1 MTLEVIRENSVH
13 TCVWSPV
20 SWVVSMRMSAV
31 MTVLISGAAQANP
44 ALYGKPEFNK
54 GKTNTSQMRTFLG
67 EFDRALSTCEKTGAK
82 INGIDCFVL
91 MSIKQDIMMDMYLND
106 LKVMRECDDC
116 QTTIASIHTRM
127 IKMEKLQSTK
137 EKR

>member
-1 MTLEVIRENSVH
+1 MKKLLVLLIAGTILLS
-13 TCVWSPV
+13 
-20 SWVVSMRMSAV
+20 
-31 MTVLISGAAQANP
+31 TVAQANP

-54 GKTNTSQMRTFLG
+54 GKTNTSQMRAFLG
-67 EFDRALSTCEKTGAK
+67 EFDRALSTCDKTGAK
-82 INGIDCFVL
+82 INGINCFVS
-91 MSIKQDIMMDMYLND
+91 MSVKQDIMIDMIWND

-137 EKR
+137 EKQ